1 MHRQIAPLAATLKNV
16 LLDETVYLIILVL
29 ARDKREEKKTRREMY
44 QMCLTPGAVCRLLAV
59 VMRSLMPEGNGK
71 KRKQKRRELYQ
82 MCLTPGAVCRL
93 LAGGDAEF
101 DARGK
106 WLVLEEWTE
115 TVHLP

>member
-29 ARDKREEKKTRREMY
+29 ARDKREEKKTK
-44 QMCLTPGAVCRLLAV
+44 
-59 VMRSLMPEGNGK
+59 K
-71 KRKQKRRELYQ
+71 KRTVPDVSYPRC
-82 MCLTPGAVCRL
+82 CLQTAR
-93 LAGGDAEF
+93 GGDAEF